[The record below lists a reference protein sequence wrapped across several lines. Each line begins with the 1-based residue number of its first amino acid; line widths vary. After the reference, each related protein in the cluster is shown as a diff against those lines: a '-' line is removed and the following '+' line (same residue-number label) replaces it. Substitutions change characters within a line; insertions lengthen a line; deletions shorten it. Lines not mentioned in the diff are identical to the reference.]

1 MWLTHVHVNL
11 TKAAASEKS
20 TANAILPP
28 SGTGCVVAG
37 SCFLL
42 RSFEK
47 EFSGDALSQRVPFLH
62 RLLSGKGSVNQTYF
76 GLSSFPSN
84 QVVHVIDSDSV
95 AQNMR
100 IYKAQRQGNTHITLS
115 PLLQLMGE
123 PGKCWSKTEWPQTGA
138 HSQVL
143 RDSQETVLKGLYRST
158 QVLGALVICLW
169 FPSMSF
175 SKTGWNCTVYFQGRF
190 TR

>member
-1 MWLTHVHVNL
+1 MTYTCSCQLDKGCCKWKIYSKCCSSSFRHWLCCCREL
-11 TKAAASEKS
+11 FPPKELSKGIFRRCLKS
-20 TANAILPP
+20 
-28 SGTGCVVAG
+28 AG
-37 SCFLL
+37 P
-42 RSFEK
+42 
-47 EFSGDALSQRVPFLH
+47 LSPQTPIWK
-62 RLLSGKGSVNQTYF
+62 GKCQSDHF

-95 AQNMR
+95 AQSMR
-100 IYKAQRQGNTHITLS
+100 IHKAQRQGNTHITLS

-123 PGKCWSKTEWPQTGA
+123 PGKCWSK
-138 HSQVL
+138 
-143 RDSQETVLKGLYRST
+143 TVLKGLYRST